1 MNTLLVDV
9 VFASFVAV
17 PALALIAMRLVRIE
31 KSRQPVPGSDLST
44 RGRRLL
50 RS

>member
-1 MNTLLVDV
+1 MNTLMVDV

-17 PALALIAMRLVRIE
+17 PALALIAMRVVRFE
-31 KSRQPVPGSDLST
+31 KARQPVAASDLSA

>member
-1 MNTLLVDV
+1 MNTLLVDL

-17 PALALIAMRLVRIE
+17 PALALIAMRVVRIE
-31 KSRQPVPGSDLST
+31 KSRQPAPDLSA